1 MLNRFKDKALSTMLP
16 AVRKDIAD
24 FAGEAE
30 QFDDIT
36 MLGFTYLGKETAE
49 GVSDDAPEQA

>member
-1 MLNRFKDKALSTMLP
+1 MKDESLEVILP

-24 FAGEAE
+24 FVGKAE

-36 MLGFTYLGKETAE
+36 MLGLTYLGPEGQETGGLE
-49 GVSDDAPEQA
+49 